1 MATDMRIEGRGYCC
15 RGSSPIY
22 GPLMVFVAV
31 YIGAINALAASPNN
45 DVIEVIKQG
54 QINWSS
60 GWVEATGIGYAPANT
75 PPSVGNR
82 LGERAGYAVALRNL
96 LEVTKG
102 VRVDSESFV
111 KSHMDEDQTIKAK
124 VSGLVQGAQIM
135 RSSVRE
141 DGGTEVLVRA
151 PLWGIDSGSLISTL
165 HKPGISFPGTSAPSI
180 ANAPIIIDARGL
192 GTAPA
197 LLPSI
202 VNEQGNEVYSASQVD
217 PQVVGKSG
225 AAKYFALSK
234 DINLRSYFNLDSQ
247 GYLIRPVRYRRVGL
261 PWDSK
266 VSLSIRGIRALGTMR
281 STLVINAEDSAKI
294 IQDPAAGEALRQGN
308 IIIVI
313 DSLAASL
320 NDAS

>member
-1 MATDMRIEGRGYCC
+1 MVTDIRKGRGYCC
-15 RGSSPIY
+15 RGSSPLY
-22 GPLMVFVAV
+22 VPLMIFIAV
-31 YIGAINALAASPNN
+31 YIGAINALAASPDN

-60 GWVEATGIGYAPANT
+60 GWVEATGTGYAPANT

-82 LGERAGYAVALRNL
+82 LGERAGYAIALRNL

-294 IQDPAAGEALRQGN
+294 IQDPAAGEALRQGK